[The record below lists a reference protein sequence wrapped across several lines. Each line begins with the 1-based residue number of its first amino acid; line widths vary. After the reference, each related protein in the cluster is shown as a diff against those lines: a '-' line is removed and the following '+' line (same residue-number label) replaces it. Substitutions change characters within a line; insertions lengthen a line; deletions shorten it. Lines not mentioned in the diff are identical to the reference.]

1 METPDT
7 HKKTSEET
15 TVLHMG
21 KFAPGQSVPSTPPE
35 EGMTV
40 FIKRAA
46 AETVKDS
53 KNPIIVPKDAQGLQA
68 QEMLGAVS
76 YAYARDVYE
85 SERIEK
91 KMHKDSEMKE
101 KLGENVPDA
110 KSISKFRKLNRG
122 AIMATLEKAF
132 RLKRRKDKEE
142 MAKPLPGQPVTAIP
156 GASTADDGEH
166 TVMISKKQAEQKI
179 ENAIIIDNLSKES

>member
-1 METPDT
+1 METPDLP
-7 HKKTSEET
+7 KKSSEET
-15 TVLHMG
+15 TLLHMG
-21 KFAPGQSVPSTPPE
+21 KFAPGQPIPNTAPE
-35 EGMTV
+35 EGMTM

-46 AETVKDS
+46 AETVRDS
-53 KNPIIVPKDAQGLQA
+53 KAPIIVPKHAQGLQA
-68 QEMLGAVS
+68 EEMLGAVS
-76 YAYARDVYE
+76 YAYAKDVYE

-91 KMHKDSEMKE
+91 KMLKDSEMSE

-110 KSISKFRKLNRG
+110 KSISRFRKLNRG

-142 MAKPLPGQPVTAIP
+142 MAKPLPGQPVTARP
-156 GASTADDGEH
+156 VPSTADDGEN

-179 ENAIIIDNLSKES
+179 ENAIIIDGLSKES

>member
-1 METPDT
+1 METPDK
-7 HKKTSEET
+7 HNKSSEET

-21 KFAPGQSVPSTPPE
+21 KFAPGQPAPIAAAE

-40 FIKRAA
+40 FIKKAA
-46 AETVKDS
+46 ADTMKDL
-53 KNPIIVPKDAQGLQA
+53 KEPIIVPKDAQGLQA

-91 KMHKDSEMKE
+91 KMVKDFEMMA
-101 KLGENVPDA
+101 KLGQNVPDA

-142 MAKPLPGQPVTAIP
+142 MAKPLPGQPVTAMP
-156 GASTADDGEH
+156 AASTADDGEH